1 MKKTGKVEYNEK
13 SYRRV
18 VIFRLF
24 IIASDTVDFWHL
36 LLNLRCADNPVLILT
51 MVPQMRQ
58 LVTVW
63 LVLCFSC
70 FTGLHI
76 AWLHEVLF
84 QFMFFLSVSIF
95 CIIHVNMNL
104 FRLLVL
110 PSVWNRLSKQFNNN
124 NNNFICDRVI

>member
-1 MKKTGKVEYNEK
+1 
-13 SYRRV
+13 
-18 VIFRLF
+18 
-24 IIASDTVDFWHL
+24 
-36 LLNLRCADNPVLILT
+36 LILT

-84 QFMFFLSVSIF
+84 QFMFSLSIEFFYIMHLLIYKKLKLKGNFMELLLRQENVAINICTVGHILSLKRRR
-95 CIIHVNMNL
+95 MSLLL
-104 FRLLVL
+104 FITLV
-110 PSVWNRLSKQFNNN
+110 F
-124 NNNFICDRVI
+124 FET